1 MPPDTSIA
9 DSNYEYELWDDTKI
23 KPQETTRKK
32 LRSDEGK
39 KHLAEKEKKEHKQLL
54 SKAEFL

>member
-39 KHLAEKEKKEHKQLL
+39 KHLEEKEKKEHKHLL
-54 SKAEFL
+54 GKAEFL